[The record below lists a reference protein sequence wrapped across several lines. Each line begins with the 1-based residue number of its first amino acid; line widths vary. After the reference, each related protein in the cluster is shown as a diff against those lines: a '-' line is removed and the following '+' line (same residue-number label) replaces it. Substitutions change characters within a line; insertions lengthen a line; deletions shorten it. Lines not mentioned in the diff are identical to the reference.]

1 MLKKL
6 VKYGN
11 SNALILD
18 RAIMELLNMHEGSVV
33 KLQTDGKSLI
43 ITPAEAE
50 KPSTITLNGLE
61 TLINVGAEQQEALKA
76 DPEKKRLFEEWAP
89 GTENFSRLM
98 EATTPITTKHTKEMH
113 KLQSEAFMAEV
124 DALAVKHHGDKSSE
138 EFMKDYKAL
147 RDKYVPHYRDIMQ
160 ELREV
165 YKKVG
170 YPAELIWNSES
181 DWE

>member
-18 RAIMELLNMHEGSVV
+18 RAIMELLNMQEGTVV

-43 ITPAEAE
+43 ITPAKAE
-50 KPSTITLNGLE
+50 KPSNITLNGLE
-61 TLINVGAEQQEALKA
+61 TLINVGTEKQDALKA

-89 GTENFSRLM
+89 GTENFSKVM
-98 EATTPITTKHTKEMH
+98 EAVAPITAKYMKETH
-113 KLQSEAFMAEV
+113 KLSSEPFLAEV

-138 EFMKDYKAL
+138 EFTKDYKAL
-147 RDKYVPHYRDIMQ
+147 RDKHVPSYRKMMQ
-160 ELREV
+160 EVREV

-181 DWE
+181 DWY

>member
-18 RAIMELLNMHEGSVV
+18 RAIMELLDIHEGSVV

-50 KPSTITLNGLE
+50 KPSSITLNGLE
-61 TLINVGAEQQEALKA
+61 TLINVGAEKQAELKA
-76 DPEKKRLFEEWAP
+76 DPEKKRLLEEWAP

-98 EATTPITTKHTKEMH
+98 EIAGPITAKYTKDLAKMH
-113 KLQSEAFMAEV
+113 SEEVTAQV
-124 DALAVKHHGDKSSE
+124 DALAIKHHGDKSSE
-138 EFMKDYKAL
+138 EFMKGYKAL
-147 RDKYVPHYRDIMQ
+147 RDKYVPTYRDMMQ
-160 ELREV
+160 EMREA
-165 YKKVG
+165 YKKAG
-170 YPAELIWNSES
+170 YPAEQLWNES

>member
-18 RAIMELLNMHEGSVV
+18 RAIMDLLNIQEGSAV
-33 KLQTDGKSLI
+33 KLHTDGKSLI
-43 ITPAEAE
+43 ITPAEKE
-50 KPSTITLNGLE
+50 NPSNITLNGLE
-61 TLINVGAEQQEALKA
+61 TLINIGADKQAEIKA

-89 GTENFSRLM
+89 GTEKYFHLL
-98 EATTPITTKHTKEMH
+98 EGCAPITAKYAKDMH
-113 KLQSEAFMAEV
+113 KLQSAEFLSQV
-124 DALAVKHHGDKSSE
+124 DTLAVKHHGDKSSE
-138 EFMKDYKAL
+138 EFMKDYKVL
-147 RDKYVPHYRDIMQ
+147 RDKYVPHYRTMMQ

>member
-18 RAIMELLNMHEGSVV
+18 RAIMELLNMQEGSVV

-50 KPSTITLNGLE
+50 KPVNITLNGLE
-61 TLINVGAEQQEALKA
+61 TLINIGAEKQDALKS
-76 DPEKKRLFEEWAP
+76 DPDTKRLLEEWAP

-98 EATTPITTKHTKEMH
+98 EAAAPITAKYAKDMH
-113 KLQSEAFMAEV
+113 KFQSEEFLSQV

-138 EFMKDYKAL
+138 EFLKDYKTL
-147 RDKYVPHYRDIMQ
+147 RDKYVPHYRDMMQ
-160 ELREV
+160 EMREI

-170 YPAELIWNSES
+170 YPAEVMWKSES

>member
-18 RAIMELLNMHEGSVV
+18 RAIMDLLNIKEGSVV

-43 ITPAEAE
+43 ISPAETE
-50 KPSTITLNGLE
+50 KTSNITLNGLE
-61 TLINVGAEQQEALKA
+61 TLINVGAEKQAEFKA
-76 DPEKKRLFEEWAP
+76 DPEKKRLIEEWAP
-89 GTENFSRLM
+89 GTENFARVM
-98 EATTPITTKHTKEMH
+98 EIVSPISAKYAKDMH
-113 KLQSEAFMAEV
+113 KLQSEEFMAQV
-124 DALAVKHHGDKSSE
+124 DALAIKHHGDRSSE
-138 EFMKDYKAL
+138 DFMKGYKTL
-147 RDKYVPHYRDIMQ
+147 RDKYIPSYRTMMQ
-160 ELREV
+160 EMREA

-170 YPAELIWNSES
+170 YPVELFTES

>member
-18 RAIMELLNMHEGSVV
+18 RAIMELLNIKEGAVV
-33 KLQTDGKSLI
+33 KLQTDGKALI
-43 ITPAEAE
+43 ITPAEVE
-50 KPSTITLNGLE
+50 KPVTITLNGLE
-61 TLINVGAEQQEALKA
+61 TLANIGAEKQEALKS

-98 EATTPITTKHTKEMH
+98 EAIAPMTAKHTNVMH
-113 KLQSEAFMAEV
+113 KLQSAPFMAEV

-138 EFMKDYKAL
+138 GFMKDYKAL
-147 RDKYVPHYRDIMQ
+147 RDKYVPNYRDMMQ
-160 ELREV
+160 ELREA
-165 YKKVG
+165 YKKAG
-170 YPAELIWNSES
+170 YPAELIWDSES

>member
-18 RAIMELLNMHEGSVV
+18 RAIMELLNIKEGSVV
-33 KLQTDGKSLI
+33 KLQTDGKALI

-50 KPSTITLNGLE
+50 KPVNITLNGLE
-61 TLINVGAEQQEALKA
+61 TLINIGAEKQEALKA
-76 DPEKKRLFEEWAP
+76 DPERKRLLEEWAP
-89 GTENFSRLM
+89 GTENLSRLM
-98 EATTPITTKHTKEMH
+98 EVATPITAKYAKDMH
-113 KLQSEAFMAEV
+113 KMQSEEFLSQV
-124 DALAVKHHGDKSSE
+124 DALAVKHHGDKTSE

-147 RDKYVPHYRDIMQ
+147 VDKYIPHYRTMME

-170 YPAELIWNSES
+170 YPAELICNSEC